1 MMVPPSTF
9 LAFLRSLLWQ
19 TSVAVDSPTPK
30 EIAMLRVQ
38 APFPACAIAKTEAAY
53 PVISPLQPALS
64 YFQTHSD
71 FRDRC
76 FEQLQIQQRD
86 TILSGIERLAIDQQ
100 TSD

>member
-1 MMVPPSTF
+1 MMVLPPISLPF
-9 LAFLRSLLWQ
+9 RRSLLWQ
-19 TSVAVDSPTPK
+19 TSVAVDSLTPK

-38 APFPACAIAKTEAAY
+38 APFRACAIAKAESAY
-53 PVISPLQPALS
+53 PVISPLQQALS

-86 TILSGIERLAIDQQ
+86 NILSEIERLAIDQQ